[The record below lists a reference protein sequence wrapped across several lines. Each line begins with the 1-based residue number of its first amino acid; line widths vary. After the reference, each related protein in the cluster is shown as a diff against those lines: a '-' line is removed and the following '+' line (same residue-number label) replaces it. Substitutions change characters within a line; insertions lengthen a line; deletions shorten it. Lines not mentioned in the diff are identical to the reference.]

1 MARGDADARL
11 ARAAGRLRPRAAVV
25 VTGSELLRG
34 GRRDANGPFLA
45 EELTALG
52 LEPARITLVGDEP
65 EELEA
70 ALREGLSADLLVVS
84 GGLGPTHDDRTVE
97 LLARA
102 AGLGASVEPQLEQ
115 EIERVSRR
123 IAERLGRPYAEF
135 EEGVRKQATIPE
147 GGRVIGIAGTA
158 PGLVVEADSTVA
170 VVLPGPPPELQRLWH
185 AALEDEAVQRVLAR
199 TETPQY
205 RVLRV
210 YGVSESA
217 VAKALSEAGGEP
229 EGVQATICAHDGEI
243 WIELFGDGEELAQA
257 MRQALEPA
265 VFAEDARPLEEHV
278 LEASRSQGLSLAT
291 AESCTG
297 GLVAARL
304 TSVPGASDVF
314 RGGVVAYENDVKL
327 AQLGVPEETL
337 TAHGAVS
344 AETAA
349 AMAAGARESLGAD
362 VAVAVT
368 GVAGPEGG
376 TPEKPVGLVY
386 LHASAPGGEQGREL
400 RLGGDRETVRRRAT
414 AAALH
419 LVRELLA
426 QSRHNS
432 A

>member
-1 MARGDADARL
+1 
-11 ARAAGRLRPRAAVV
+11 LRPRAAVV

-45 EELTALG
+45 QKLTALG
-52 LEPARITLVGDEP
+52 LEPARIILVGDEP
-65 EELEA
+65 QELEA

-102 AGLGASVEPQLEQ
+102 AGLGTSVDPELEQ

-135 EEGVRKQATIPE
+135 EEGVRKQATVPE

-158 PGLVVEADSTVA
+158 PGLVVEAGSVVA
-170 VVLPGPPPELQRLWH
+170 VVLPGPPPELKRLWH
-185 AALEDEAVQRVLAR
+185 AALEDDAVQRVLAR
-199 TETPQY
+199 TEKPQY
-205 RVLRV
+205 RVVRV

-217 VAKALSEAGGEP
+217 VARALSEAGGEP

-265 VFAEDARPLEEHV
+265 VFAEDARPVEEHV
-278 LEASRSQGLSLAT
+278 LEDSRRQGLSLAT

-304 TSVPGASDVF
+304 TSVAGASDVY

-337 TAHGAVS
+337 VAHGAVS

-349 AMAAGARESLGAD
+349 AMAAGARDALGAD

-386 LHASAPGGEQGREL
+386 LHASAPGAEQGREL